1 MSIAVG
7 IDLGTTNTVLS
18 VVDGGVPHVIPLSSV
33 DGLLPSVVSFVTP
46 DEVLVGHDAKARRA
60 IDPEHTIF
68 SVKRILGRPWGSELV
83 EEARSK
89 VAFSLVDG
97 PRQSVSVEVHGV
109 TYGLPEIS
117 AFVLR
122 HARAE
127 AERILGDSV
136 DRAVVTVPASF
147 NDLQR
152 GATKIA
158 CQLAG
163 LDVLRILNEPTAA
176 ALAYGLALG
185 TQERIAVFDLG
196 GGTFDLTILDL
207 ASNVFEVVATAGD
220 SMLGGDDLD
229 RAIALRMASEC
240 SKSFRFDPRADVG
253 MFSRLL
259 LAAEEVKRRLTLDEE
274 TRVEIPGLVREPGA
288 PPLSLGFSLSRT
300 QLEQLAQP
308 LLERTVRVCE
318 RALSTAQLTKKDI
331 DRVIL
336 VGGSTRS
343 PAVAR
348 RVAQFFEKEPYSSLD
363 PDRVVALGAA
373 LQASGLDRSR
383 SKRSSI
389 NKVSLRPID
398 PANRAKS
405 QSSAPDAAEA
415 SPRRT
420 STMPPPAPLSL
431 VPSSDGDRPTAR
443 PPTSSIFS
451 TAATPVPSDRE
462 SPRLPSLI
470 DFSELNL
477 PEALPAPGT
486 TSESEPFLGGRIP
499 TPAWLPSLS
508 LDALQRLQ
516 PADERLRMVGRLP
529 LLVDVT
535 PLGLAVETAGGY
547 AQFLVAANTPIP
559 CDRSMRF
566 ATGAD
571 NQTAVVVRVAQGDA
585 PRFDG
590 NTLLGEATLS
600 GLRSASRG
608 LVQVDVTF
616 AIDVSG
622 ILHVSAKDVETGLE
636 TSAQIR
642 LLATR
647 DDDAD
652 LAQMAAKQAK
662 LGAKGVS

>member
-46 DEVLVGHDAKARRA
+46 DEVLVGHEAKARRA

-259 LAAEEVKRRLTLDEE
+259 LAAEEVKRRLTIDEE
-274 TRVEIPGLVREPGA
+274 TRIEIPGLVREPGA

-318 RALSTAQLTKKDI
+318 RALTTAQLTKKDI

-415 SPRRT
+415 SPRRP

-431 VPSSDGDRPTAR
+431 VPSSYGDRPTAR

-451 TAATPVPSDRE
+451 TAAAPVPSDRE

>member
-46 DEVLVGHDAKARRA
+46 DEVLVGHEAKARRA

-259 LAAEEVKRRLTLDEE
+259 LAAEEVKRRLTIDEE
-274 TRVEIPGLVREPGA
+274 TRIEIPGLVREPGA

-318 RALSTAQLTKKDI
+318 RALTTAQLTKKDI

-415 SPRRT
+415 SPRRP

-431 VPSSDGDRPTAR
+431 VPSSYGDRPTAR

-451 TAATPVPSDRE
+451 TAAAPVPSDRE

-516 PADERLRMVGRLP
+516 PADERLRMGGRLP